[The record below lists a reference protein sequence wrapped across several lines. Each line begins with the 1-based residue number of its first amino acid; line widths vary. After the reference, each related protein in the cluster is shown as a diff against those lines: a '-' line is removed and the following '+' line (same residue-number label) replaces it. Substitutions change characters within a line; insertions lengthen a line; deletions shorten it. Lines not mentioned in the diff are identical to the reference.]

1 MSPNSPTTNATDRPL
16 EVDGRPSAQQRPFYQ
31 QTQFWQILVFAILI
45 AIGLYLGYR
54 AYTSIRALAARTQ
67 FRTIPFISS
76 SDRTQSDP
84 SDPQNPGVGPG
95 AEPGTQP
102 EATPLAIYP
111 DIESQERVNILVLGI
126 DQRPGESVACR
137 TDTMILV
144 SINPED
150 MSASLLS
157 IPRDLW
163 VPIRHPKHP
172 EDRINTA
179 HYWGEVEDYPGGGPE
194 LAKDTV
200 QYNFGVPVHYY
211 MRINFSGF
219 EQIIDRIGGIEIDVP
234 MTIHDEKYPAPDNSY
249 MTFHIDAGLQFLDGA
264 TALKY
269 ARTRQ
274 GGGDGDFTRMQ
285 RQQQVILAI
294 RDRVLSL
301 PNLPQLLPR
310 LPQLYRD
317 MGDSIETDIPTQMMF
332 TLARWGQKIEGED
345 IQMET
350 IDRRMTYDF
359 WTTDGRMVLAYDRE
373 KARPIIESLFSSPTP
388 EATSVATSH
397 AERLEAESARVV
409 VYNGTSTE
417 GLATSVAAIL
427 HLQGINT
434 VHVGNADRFDY
445 PRTLISVY
453 ADKPDTVAWL
463 TEWLKGMG
471 IEEPILQTP
480 TAKPDWVENEVDI
493 TLTLGADFPV
503 DKIN

>member
-1 MSPNSPTTNATDRPL
+1 MSPNSPRFRTQNEPVN
-16 EVDGRPSAQQRPFYQ
+16 EDGPNLTPRASFRWS
-31 QTQFWQILVFAILI
+31 QFWQILLFVALI
-45 AIGLYLGYR
+45 TVGLYLGYR
-54 AYTSIRALAARTQ
+54 AYTTIRALVARTQ
-67 FRTIPFISS
+67 FRSIPVISPP
-76 SDRTQSDP
+76 DGEKRQP
-84 SDPQNPGVGPG
+84 DPQNPETGPG
-95 AEPGTQP
+95 TAPKPHP
-102 EATPLAIYP
+102 EATPLEIYP
-111 DIESQERVNILVLGI
+111 DIESKERVNILVLGI
-126 DQRPGESVACR
+126 DQRPGEPIACR

-144 SINPED
+144 SVNPKD

-163 VPIRHPKHP
+163 VPIRHPRHP

-179 HYWGEVEDYPGGGPE
+179 HLWGEIENYPGGGPE

-211 MRINFSGF
+211 MRINFTGF
-219 EQIIDRIGGIEIDVP
+219 EQIIDRIGGIEVDLP
-234 MTIHDEKYPAPDNSY
+234 MTIHDTKYPAPDLSY
-249 MTFHIDAGLQFLDGA
+249 MTFHIEAGRQFLDGA

-317 MGDSIETDIPTQMMF
+317 MGDSIETDVSPQMMF
-332 TLARWGQKIEGED
+332 TLAMWGQKIEGES
-345 IQMET
+345 IRIET

-359 WTTDGRMVLAYDRE
+359 WTDDGRLVLAYDRQ
-373 KARPIIESLFSSPTP
+373 KARPIIEALFSDPTP
-388 EATSVATSH
+388 EATAADGNPT
-397 AERLEAESARVV
+397 ERLEAENARVV
-409 VYNGTSTE
+409 IYNGTSTE
-417 GLATSVAAIL
+417 GLATTVAL
-427 HLQGINT
+427 FLNMQGINT
-434 VHVGNADRFDY
+434 VQVGNADHFGY

-453 ADKPDTVAWL
+453 ADKPATVAWL
-463 TEWLKGMG
+463 SKWLTG
-471 IEEPILQTP
+471 IGISEPILQSP
-480 TAKPDWVENEVDI
+480 TAQPDWTEDKIDI
-493 TLTLGADFPV
+493 SITIGADFPV

>member
-1 MSPNSPTTNATDRPL
+1 VT
-16 EVDGRPSAQQRPFYQ
+16 
-31 QTQFWQILVFAILI
+31 LI
-45 AIGLYLGYR
+45 AMGLYLGYR
-54 AYTSIRALAARTQ
+54 AYTTIRALAAHTQ
-67 FRTIPFISS
+67 FRSIPFIRVPDAERRSP
-76 SDRTQSDP
+76 DQR
-84 SDPQNPGVGPG
+84 NPEAGPG
-95 AEPGTQP
+95 SESKPQP
-102 EATPLAIYP
+102 RATPLEIYP
-111 DIESQERVNILVLGI
+111 DIESLERVNILVLGI
-126 DQRPGESVACR
+126 DQRPGEPIACR

-144 SINPED
+144 SVNPKD
-150 MSASLLS
+150 MTASLLS

-179 HYWGEVEDYPGGGPE
+179 HYWGEVENYPGGGPE

-211 MRINFSGF
+211 LRINFSGF

-234 MTIHDEKYPAPDNSY
+234 VTIHDTLYPAPDLSY
-249 MTFHIDAGLQFLDGA
+249 MTFHIDAGRQFLDGA

-301 PNLPQLLPR
+301 PNLPQLLPQ

-317 MGDSIETDIPTQMMF
+317 MGDSIETDIPPQMMF
-332 TLARWGQKIEGED
+332 TLAMWGQRIKGES
-345 IQMET
+345 IRMET

-359 WTTDGRMVLAYDRE
+359 WTNDGRLVLAYDRE
-373 KARPIIESLFSSPTP
+373 KARPIVESLFTDPTP
-388 EATSVATSH
+388 EAAASDTNH
-397 AERLEAESARVV
+397 AERLEAENARVA

-417 GLATSVAAIL
+417 GLATAVASFL
-427 HLQGINT
+427 NLQGINT

-453 ADKPDTVAWL
+453 SDKPATVDWL
-463 TEWLKGMG
+463 SEWLIG
-471 IEEPILQTP
+471 IGIPEPILQSRSAQPERAET
-480 TAKPDWVENEVDI
+480 EVDI
-493 TLTLGADFPV
+493 SITIGAYFPAE
-503 DKIN
+503 KLN